1 MDINSSVS
9 VRDRNLIAYATEM
22 YKIYHEISPTIM
34 NEIFTLRHQNQYNL
48 RNQTYFDAPKVRTVN
63 YGSESVRY
71 LSSKIWETIP
81 IYTKKM
87 PLKNGKQ
94 NLVHVGYAESIYKI

>member
-48 RNQTYFDAPKVRTVN
+48 RNGTYFHAPDVRTVN
-63 YGSESVRY
+63 HGSERVRCFV
-71 LSSKIWETIP
+71 SKI
-81 IYTKKM
+81 
-87 PLKNGKQ
+87 
-94 NLVHVGYAESIYKI
+94 